1 MAMIKIDG
9 KDYDTDKLSDQSKAQ
24 LVNLRFVDTELD
36 RLQAKIAVLQT
47 ARQVY
52 VRALKDA
59 LGTDAPAPAA
69 NAN

>member
-9 KDYDTDKLSDQSKAQ
+9 KDFDTDKMSDQSKAQ

-36 RLQAKIAVLQT
+36 RLQAKMAVLQT

-52 VRALKDA
+52 VNALKQA
-59 LGTDAPAPAA
+59 LGPDAP
-69 NAN
+69 

>member
-9 KDYDTDKLSDQSKAQ
+9 KDYDTDQLSDQSKAQ
-24 LVNLRFVDTELD
+24 LVNLRFVDTELG
-36 RLQAKIAVLQT
+36 RLQAQMAVLQT

-59 LGTDAPAPAA
+59 LGEP
-69 NAN
+69 NA

>member
-24 LVNLRFVDTELD
+24 LVNLRFVDNEID
-36 RLQAKIAVLQT
+36 RLQAQMAVYHT

-52 VRALKDA
+52 VRALKEA
-59 LGTDAPAPAA
+59 LGEPLM
-69 NAN
+69 

>member
-9 KDYDTDKLSDQSKAQ
+9 KDYDTDTLSDQSKAQ

-52 VRALKDA
+52 VNALKQA
-59 LGTDAPAPAA
+59 LNPDPQ
-69 NAN
+69 